1 MSIVRKF
8 SIDGKRQ
15 KINKLELQCNE
26 CNIIYLCPQSSIKR
40 CEKSEYHFCSK
51 ICSNKS
57 ISNGILKRKIKS
69 IFIKKYNS
77 ESYVSSDVG
86 RSNINNVMIEKYGTI
101 SPFSLFNCK
110 EKSKVTC
117 KEKYGVDFF
126 AQSGQWE
133 SKLDRSDIAQKA
145 WATKIIN
152 GTCSKSAPEEKL
164 NIILVSILGKSDIIR
179 QKKVIKQWVDFYIIS
194 LDLYIQVD
202 GIYWHGLNRDVDM
215 IKLGKTTQDIKI
227 YKQILRDEKLNNYMN
242 ENNMKLL
249 RLTDVEVL
257 KYSIDDIKNLLKDNY
272 DAML

>member
-1 MSIVRKF
+1 MSILKKF
-8 SIDGKRQ
+8 TIDGKRQ

-40 CEKSEYHFCSK
+40 CEKSEYHFCSR

-69 IFIKKYNS
+69 TFIKKYNS
-77 ESYVSSDVG
+77 ESYVGSDIG
-86 RSNINNVMIEKYGTI
+86 RSNINNIMIEKYGVI
-101 SPFSLFNCK
+101 SPFSLLDFK
-110 EKSKVTC
+110 EKSKATC
-117 KEKYGVDFF
+117 KEKYGVDYFT
-126 AQSGQWE
+126 QSDQWE
-133 SKLDRSDIAQKA
+133 SKLDRFDIAEKA
-145 WATKIIN
+145 WATKIKN
-152 GTCSKSAPEEKL
+152 NTCSKSAPEEKL
-164 NIILVSILGKSDIIR
+164 NLILISIFGEPDIIR
-179 QKKVIKQWVDFYIIS
+179 QKKIIKQWVDFYIIS

-202 GIYWHGLNRDVDM
+202 GIYWHGLNRNINI

-249 RLTDVEVL
+249 RLTDIEVL
-257 KYSIDDIKNLLKDNY
+257 KYSIDDIKNLLKGDK